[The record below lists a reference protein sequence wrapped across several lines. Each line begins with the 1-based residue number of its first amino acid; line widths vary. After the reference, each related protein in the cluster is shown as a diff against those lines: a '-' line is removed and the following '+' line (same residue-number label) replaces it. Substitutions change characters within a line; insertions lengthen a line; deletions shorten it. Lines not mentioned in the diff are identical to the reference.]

1 VKINFGQFSLLGD
14 AALTISFG
22 TDMSRAT
29 NARVVAATKA
39 IRSANIPGI
48 SDVVPA
54 FAALTVHF
62 DPLVI
67 EHAKIVEAIGRIDVS
82 GDAGMSDARLIDI
95 PVLYGGDAGPDL
107 DEVTRETGLTATGVV
122 DLHSSAEYHVY
133 MLGFLP
139 GFAYLGDLD
148 EKLHLPR
155 LKTPRTHVPA
165 GSVAIADQTT
175 AVYPLESPGGWLLI
189 GRTPL
194 RLFDHWAN
202 PPAVLAAGDR
212 VRFRPVTATE
222 FARIEAGA

>member
-22 TDMSRAT
+22 TEMSRAT
-29 NARVVAATKA
+29 NARVVAAAKA
-39 IRSANIPGI
+39 IRSANISGI

-54 FAALTVHF
+54 FAALSVHF
-62 DPLVI
+62 DPLVV
-67 EHAKIVEAIGRIDVS
+67 EHSKIVEAIAGIDVFD
-82 GDAGMSDARLIDI
+82 DADMSAGRFVDI
-95 PVLYGGDAGPDL
+95 PVLYGGEAGPDL
-107 DEVTRETGLTATGVV
+107 DEVTRETGLSATGIVE
-122 DLHSSAEYHVY
+122 LHSSAEYHVY

-148 EKLHLPR
+148 EKLRLPR
-155 LKTPRTHVPA
+155 LKTPRTRVPA

-175 AVYPLESPGGWLLI
+175 AIYPLESPGGWRLI

-194 RLFDHWAN
+194 RLFDHTAD
-202 PPAVLAAGDR
+202 PPAVFAAGDR
-212 VRFRPVTATE
+212 VRFRPVTAME